1 MAVYGQLAQP
11 RLLAR
16 AALTD
21 VYNVY
26 NTIIFISV
34 TTSVTTSFS
43 LLEADDI
50 LTRIIEK
57 KTCFH
62 KKVYIMMSL
71 VIKYITAP
79 ELH

>member
-57 KTCFH
+57 KHVFIRRC
-62 KKVYIMMSL
+62 I
-71 VIKYITAP
+71 
-79 ELH
+79 